1 MRKVKCN
8 GKVMEVKYKE
18 TESRDKYIYVTLFI
32 VQYKTIRTKNNCG
45 KLKTIFSK
53 YTRTYSINPSAC
65 LQYMFNT
72 GFCQLSMFMI
82 NKGEV
87 VF

>member
-32 VQYKTIRTKNNCG
+32 VQNNKN
-45 KLKTIFSK
+45 KK
-53 YTRTYSINPSAC
+53 
-65 LQYMFNT
+65 
-72 GFCQLSMFMI
+72 QLWEI
-82 NKGEV
+82 EN
-87 VF
+87 